1 MVIQRKGNAA
11 AVSMSPLHELDKAL
25 ELLHFGFRG
34 LTVEADRYL
43 AQLGLSRVH
52 HRVLY
57 VIARAENITVGAL
70 PDTLGISKQALH
82 RPLTQLQNDGLVLH
96 ARDPQRHRFKLLT
109 LTDKGAE
116 VEQQASDRERKA
128 IGEALNRVS
137 AEGQHGWY
145 AVMQSLAD
153 RL

>member
-57 VIARAENITVGAL
+57 VIAAQR
-70 PDTLGISKQALH
+70 TL
-82 RPLTQLQNDGLVLH
+82 RWE
-96 ARDPQRHRFKLLT
+96 RLLT
-109 LTDKGAE
+109 PW
-116 VEQQASDRERKA
+116 ASASRRCT
-128 IGEALNRVS
+128 GR
-137 AEGQHGWY
+137 
-145 AVMQSLAD
+145 
-153 RL
+153 